1 MKLFYVLII
10 LFFFNNCSFDD
21 KTGIWKND
29 NSIENK
35 DDSPFKDFKT
45 ISNSKEIFGKVI
57 SLDKNHIFRLSKPMK
72 NKNWK
77 EINYNNSNN
86 FQNIQYNNNKQ
97 LIFQSKKL
105 TKHKVGELL
114 FDKDNLILSDKKG
127 NLIIYSVNENK
138 IISKF
143 NFYKNKYKN
152 LKKNLNLIIEKDII
166 YVSDNIGYLY
176 AYNYNSNS
184 IIWAKDFKIP
194 FKSNLKIFNNMII
207 AANHKNNIFFFNKK
221 NGEIIKSIP
230 TEETIVT
237 NQFQNRFSINGNSLF
252 FLNSFGSFYSI
263 NLNLKKVDWFINLNQ
278 TTDLTTSNLFYG
290 EQIVSFKN
298 RAVVA
303 SNQST
308 YLIDAQTGSIVK
320 NNNFLSNLKPI
331 INNEY
336 VFYLTKNDF
345 LIASDLKTGNIL
357 YSYNIKKKIA
367 EFLGTKKKIQFNSFV
382 LSNNKILI
390 FLNKSFIAQVN
401 INGEL
406 EEVYKLASKIKTKP
420 IFINGSIL
428 YLDFKNKL
436 KILD

>member
-237 NQFQNRFSINGNSLF
+237 NQFQNSFSINGNSLF

-263 NLNLKKVDWFINLNQ
+263 NLNLKRVDWFINLNQ

-298 RAVVA
+298 RAVGA

-308 YLIDAQTGSIVK
+308 Y
-320 NNNFLSNLKPI
+320 
-331 INNEY
+331 
-336 VFYLTKNDF
+336 
-345 LIASDLKTGNIL
+345 
-357 YSYNIKKKIA
+357 
-367 EFLGTKKKIQFNSFV
+367 
-382 LSNNKILI
+382 
-390 FLNKSFIAQVN
+390 
-401 INGEL
+401 
-406 EEVYKLASKIKTKP
+406 
-420 IFINGSIL
+420 
-428 YLDFKNKL
+428 
-436 KILD
+436 